1 MNGFIPWVRESW
13 NIYKYRFVPWIALN
27 INEKTSKVIKKNE
40 LVPEVDLLRSLQS
53 CLQSFHQY
61 TSLRDDLSLY
71 EDLHVRNQKV
81 LLQSL
86 GFSIVRSK
94 SFIPGAGKGVFIL
107 KGAASRGDT
116 LISYLE
122 IINYIINQKL
132 HELILS

>member
-107 KGAASRGDT
+107 KGSASRGDT

-132 HELILS
+132 HVLILS